1 MATESYHVDPAAR
14 GGDTEG
20 TVALG
25 RRRLLRAGLS
35 AAPIIA
41 TLASGPVSAGLCTTG
56 SAYGSLHPSG
66 TRTSL
71 TCSGRSPAT
80 WSGIAPG
87 QWPINANTLFSGCF
101 SPALAD
107 ATCKLKTVID
117 TSNSYDLVAC
127 HCVAAL
133 LNASTSPPLTPAS
146 ILSAAYVKAVW
157 SSYAS
162 KGYFE
167 PTAGIQWNGAQIV
180 EWIKTT
186 YM

>member
-1 MATESYHVDPAAR
+1 MTSEGYHVDPAAQGR
-14 GGDTEG
+14 DIEG
-20 TVALG
+20 TIALG
-25 RRRLLRAGLS
+25 RRRLLRGGLG

-41 TLASGPVSAGLCTTG
+41 TLASSPVSAGLCTTG

-80 WSGIAPG
+80 WMQTAPG
-87 QWPINANTLFSGCF
+87 QWPIGGNTLFSACL

-107 ATCKLKTVID
+107 GTMKIKAVID
-117 TSNSYDLVAC
+117 PSKGYDAVAC
-127 HCVAAL
+127 HCLAAL
-133 LNASTSPPLTPAS
+133 LNASTSPPLTPPS
-146 ILSAAYVKAVW
+146 ILSTAYVKAVW

-167 PTAGIQWNGAQIV
+167 PTAGIQWNGGQIV
-180 EWIKTT
+180 DWIKTT
-186 YM
+186 YT

>member
-1 MATESYHVDPAAR
+1 MSIDSDHVDPAAR
-14 GGDTEG
+14 GVNTEV

-25 RRRLLRAGLS
+25 RRRLLRGGLS

-41 TLASGPVSAGLCTTG
+41 SLASGPVSAGLCTTG

-71 TCSGRSPAT
+71 TCSGRPPAT
-80 WSGIAPG
+80 WMQALGH
-87 QWPINANTLFSGCF
+87 WPIGANTLFSACF

-107 ATCKLKTVID
+107 GTTKIKSVID
-117 TSNSYDLVAC
+117 PSKGYDPVAC
-127 HCVAAL
+127 HCLAAL

-146 ILSAAYVKAVW
+146 ILSTAYVKAVW
-157 SSYAS
+157 WSYAS

-167 PTAGIQWNGAQIV
+167 PTAGIQWNGGQIV
-180 EWIKTT
+180 DWIKTT
-186 YM
+186 YT